1 MLLFWKHLPTITKI
15 QEQRRRPNRRN
26 VFLDGSF
33 AFGCNLNVIARFRL
47 REGLELSSDQIEK
60 IQQGEIRQECFDAA
74 MRYLESRLHSRAELR
89 RKLVRKEM
97 GPAIIEGVLDDLQR
111 MNYIDDARFAAAKA
125 ASAAKH
131 KHHGP
136 RRAMAELLRAGVKSD
151 IARKATAEVY
161 ETMDSIAIATHLA
174 ERQSARLK
182 KLEPQI
188 ARRRLIAMLLRRGF
202 DFESI
207 RPVVEKVLGKRAE

>member
-1 MLLFWKHLPTITKI
+1 MPVVTKI
-15 QEQRRRPNRRN
+15 QEQRRRANRRN
-26 VFLDGSF
+26 VFLDGIF

-47 REGLELSSDQIEK
+47 REGLDLSHDQIEK

-89 RKLVRKEM
+89 RKLIRKEM

-151 IARKATAEVY
+151 VAKKATAEVY
-161 ETMDSIAIATHLA
+161 ETSDSVAIAMNLA

-182 KLEPQI
+182 KLDPQV
-188 ARRRLIAMLLRRGF
+188 ARRRLLGMLVRRGF
-202 DFESI
+202 DFETI
-207 RPVVEKVLGKRAE
+207 KPVIEKVLGRNRDD